1 MYFCFNLSYHYITSS
16 PNSILYLLGTF
27 LVGVWFPPSLIGKV
41 QPSKQVRPSK
51 HVLRIK
57 RMCAPANERRV
68 CDASFELA
76 RFSSVSRFDFS
87 SANVSRFDFSS
98 ANISRHAFCQ
108 QTSAEF
114 AFVIFRV
121 AFLLGKGL
129 SRQQITFSSTDVSKR
144 QQMSAY
150 LFFFSK
156 WSCGNPQTFAYVRKL
171 LLSASRPI
179 SSVGW
184 RHGSCVFK

>member
-1 MYFCFNLSYHYITSS
+1 VSVDLIFRQQTSAD
-16 PNSILYLLGTF
+16 
-27 LVGVWFPPSLIGKV
+27 LI
-41 QPSKQVRPSK
+41 
-51 HVLRIK
+51 
-57 RMCAPANERRV
+57 
-68 CDASFELA
+68 
-76 RFSSVSRFDFS
+76 
-87 SANVSRFDFSS
+87 S

-156 WSCGNPQTFAYVRKL
+156 
-171 LLSASRPI
+171 
-179 SSVGW
+179 
-184 RHGSCVFK
+184 